1 MAAFTYSK
9 LPPGS
14 DMTRMLRLFPH
25 KDSNA
30 QIRGELIEY
39 DLSDTDGR
47 KHLYEALSYVWYEGE
62 DSGDREPQSIVLNGC
77 IFPVTRNLHA
87 ALLHLRNHQF
97 ERTLWVDAV
106 CINQSDNDEKS
117 KQIPFMRTIYAQAN
131 CVIVWLGEAR
141 DNSDEAFERI
151 RFLAED
157 GLKHQSFSDEV
168 FSTDSDEFLA
178 DVSTV
183 QNTTIE
189 DCACSMLLQRNWFR
203 RIWVLQEVGVARCI
217 SIMCGHAEMNGYTFC
232 EGFRRLEVSSNIMS
246 HVHPVIHIMRDAIF
260 RPKYRP
266 AWRGALS
273 MGELIDLYRN
283 HNATMQHDKVYAL
296 LGLCADDPEVPALK
310 PDYSLPWD
318 NLLKQ
323 VTAYILGGECS
334 VQTWPDRDIAVVK
347 GKGWIL
353 GYINRVEARAPG
365 DDRANLK
372 VELDHAASSVSHHLH
387 RIRDWILRDPG
398 KLIQEG
404 DILFL
409 RPGAPSPSMIR
420 MRKDHFEIVMTAIA
434 PQNTDKASFNLQLQE
449 WHSIGGFLH
458 DILLTWKIPRDGTDD
473 DIGLQYPIELRNAVP
488 EYHECPYQAKT
499 RLHHMTS
506 AVNHVAQIILQTDLG
521 VGLAEPV
528 FENMLVQSAGYLS
541 FSKDVVKAA
550 AVTGGY
556 TSLKL
561 LIQYGGANLPITE
574 EVVKAAAGARD
585 YRCLELLIQ
594 YRGKSLPV
602 TEKVVKA
609 AAGARYYSCLDLL
622 IQNLGKSLPI
632 TENVLKAAAANNSP
646 FGDIITRVL
655 IKHREESLPIT
666 EAVVEAAAKNESPKA
681 LQALLEYGKNSPLIS
696 DDFIKAVA
704 EHCTPQNLQLLIQY
718 QQKSIPIDEE
728 GKE

>member
-9 LPPGS
+9 LPPGT

-39 DLSDTDGR
+39 ELSNTDGR
-47 KHLYEALSYVWYEGE
+47 KHIYEALSYVWYDGE
-62 DSGDREPQSIVLNGC
+62 ESRDKEPRSIILNDC
-77 IFPVTRNLHA
+77 IFPVTRNLFA
-87 ALLHLRNHQF
+87 ALVHLRNHQLD
-97 ERTLWVDAV
+97 RVLWIDAV
-106 CINQSDNDEKS
+106 CINQSDNDEKER
-117 KQIPFMRTIYAQAN
+117 QIPFMRTIYAQAN

-157 GLKHQSFSDEV
+157 GLKHQSFSDGGMTDDSSDEV

-296 LGLCADDPEVPALK
+296 LGLCADDPKVPALK
-310 PDYSLPWD
+310 PNYSLPWD
-318 NLLKQ
+318 DFLKQ
-323 VTAYILGGECS
+323 VTTYILGGECS

-353 GYINRVEARAPG
+353 GYINRVEARAPR
-365 DDRANLK
+365 DDRANFK
-372 VELDHAASSVSHHLH
+372 VEFDHTASSVSHPFYGTSQ
-387 RIRDWILRDPG
+387 WILRDPR
-398 KLIQEG
+398 KLIQKG
-404 DILFL
+404 DVVFL
-409 RPGAPSPSMIR
+409 LP
-420 MRKDHFEIVMTAIA
+420 DHFEVVMTAIT
-434 PQNTDKASFNLQLQE
+434 PENIDKASFDLQLQE

-458 DILLTWKIPRDGTDD
+458 DILLTWRISRAGSDD
-473 DIGLQYPIELRNAVP
+473 YIGLQKFQ
-488 EYHECPYQAKT
+488 ECPYQAKI
-499 RLHHMTS
+499 RLHNMAS
-506 AVNHVAQIILQTDLG
+506 AVKKVAYIILQRNLDATSSG
-521 VGLAEPV
+521 PI
-528 FENMLVQSAGYLS
+528 FEHMLVQCAGN
-541 FSKDVVKAA
+541 FPFCEDVVKAA
-550 AVTGGY
+550 AGSGGR
-556 TSLKL
+556 TSLEL
-561 LIQYGGANLPITE
+561 LLQHGGENLPITE
-574 EVVKAAAGARD
+574 DVVKAAAANILSG
-585 YRCLELLIQ
+585 YTYQYPTVSSGQPFSIVHLETCGFSYNTDEI
-594 YRGKSLPV
+594 
-602 TEKVVKA
+602 
-609 AAGARYYSCLDLL
+609 
-622 IQNLGKSLPI
+622 
-632 TENVLKAAAANNSP
+632 ANP
-646 FGDIITRVL
+646 
-655 IKHREESLPIT
+655 
-666 EAVVEAAAKNESPKA
+666 
-681 LQALLEYGKNSPLIS
+681 
-696 DDFIKAVA
+696 
-704 EHCTPQNLQLLIQY
+704 
-718 QQKSIPIDEE
+718 
-728 GKE
+728 